1 MWGNWFS
8 FYLIVLYA
16 LSFFFWPMDSKETII
31 LSFFV
36 QSIGVY
42 FGAKILTAWTM
53 DLFKNEK
60 KR

>member
-1 MWGNWFS
+1 
-8 FYLIVLYA
+8 
-16 LSFFFWPMDSKETII
+16 MDSKETII

-53 DLFKNEK
+53 DLFKDEK